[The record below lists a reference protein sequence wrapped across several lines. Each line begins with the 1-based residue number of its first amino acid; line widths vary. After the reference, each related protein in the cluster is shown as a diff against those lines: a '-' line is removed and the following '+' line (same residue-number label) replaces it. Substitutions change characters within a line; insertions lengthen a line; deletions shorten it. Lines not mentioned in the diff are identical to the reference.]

1 MSPRHHDIMIDVVVN
16 EMIEVVERY
25 RKTTQ
30 FSGKISILSH
40 SLGSVISWDIL
51 SHMGTSFDCSLDEI
65 RQDKSIRS
73 ISYPKLPFTLEHMFM
88 IGSPLAVFL
97 SMRNDD
103 APLPQDFCLLA
114 CPRVY
119 NIFHPY
125 DPVAYRMEPILC
137 RDNASV
143 EPKIIPHWKG
153 GFRVQY
159 QTKLLW
165 RKILDETKR
174 NQKWMIKAVESRVE
188 GIGLLEH
195 IDSYNDSVSISSDD
209 SDYQEVHV
217 GKLNEGKR
225 IDYLLQEKEIENA
238 NEYLAA
244 LAAHS
249 NYWQEKDL
257 ANFIAMRI
265 LNVHDD
271 DDYVEASRNE
281 T

>member
-1 MSPRHHDIMIDVVVN
+1 MSPKHHDIMVNVVSN
-16 EMIEVVERY
+16 EMIRVVETY
-25 RKTTQ
+25 KKVTGFT
-30 FSGKISILSH
+30 GKISILSH

-51 SHMGTSFDCSLDEI
+51 SHIGTNMDCTLDDI
-65 RQDKSIRS
+65 RPEAPQFVE
-73 ISYPKLPFTLEHMFM
+73 SYPQLSFKVEQMFM

-97 SMRNDD
+97 MMRNNDK
-103 APLPQDFCLLA
+103 PLPQDFYLPS

-125 DPVAYRMEPILC
+125 DPVAYRLEPILH
-137 RDNASV
+137 RDNSSV

-188 GIGLLEH
+188 RIGLVDGASVGFQD
-195 IDSYNDSVSISSDD
+195 DSSVLSDD

-217 GKLNEGKR
+217 GKLNAGKR
-225 IDYLLQEKEIENA
+225 VDYLLQEKEIESA
-238 NEYLAA
+238 NEYISA

-257 ANFIAMRI
+257 SNFIAIRI
-265 LNVHDD
+265 INCEYNDYDD
-271 DDYVEASRNE
+271 DEIM
-281 T
+281 

>member
-1 MSPRHHDIMIDVVVN
+1 MSPKHHDIMVNVVSN
-16 EMIEVVERY
+16 EMIRVVETY
-25 RKTTQ
+25 KKVTGFT
-30 FSGKISILSH
+30 GKISILSH

-51 SHMGTSFDCSLDEI
+51 SHIDTNMDCTLDDI
-65 RQDKSIRS
+65 RPEASKFAE
-73 ISYPKLPFTLEHMFM
+73 SYPQLSFKVEQMFM

-97 SMRNDD
+97 MMRNNDK
-103 APLPQDFCLLA
+103 PLPQDFYLPS

-125 DPVAYRMEPILC
+125 DPVAYRLEPILH
-137 RDNASV
+137 RDNSSV

-188 GIGLLEH
+188 RIGLVDGASVGFQD
-195 IDSYNDSVSISSDD
+195 DSSVLSDD

-217 GKLNEGKR
+217 GQLNAGKR
-225 IDYLLQEKEIENA
+225 IDYLLQEKEIESA
-238 NEYLAA
+238 NEYISA

-257 ANFIAMRI
+257 SNFIAMRI
-265 LNVHDD
+265 INCEYNDYDD
-271 DDYVEASRNE
+271 DEIM
-281 T
+281 

>member
-1 MSPRHHDIMIDVVVN
+1 MSPKHHDIMVRVVSE
-16 EMIEVVERY
+16 EMTRVVETY
-25 RKTTQ
+25 KKITG
-30 FSGKISILSH
+30 FCGKISILSH
-40 SLGSVISWDIL
+40 SLGSVITWDIL
-51 SHMGTSFDCSLDEI
+51 SHMDTHMDCTLDDIRPEASSDVKIYPRLSFKVE
-65 RQDKSIRS
+65 Q
-73 ISYPKLPFTLEHMFM
+73 MFM

-97 SMRNDD
+97 MMRNNDK
-103 APLPQDFCLLA
+103 PLSQEFYLRA

-125 DPVAYRMEPILC
+125 DPVAYRLEPILH
-137 RDNASV
+137 RDNSSV

-159 QTKLLW
+159 QTKLLL
-165 RKILDETKR
+165 RKILDETKK

-188 GIGLLEH
+188 RLVDGAPDEFHDDL
-195 IDSYNDSVSISSDD
+195 SFQSDD

-217 GKLNEGKR
+217 GQLNAGKR

-238 NEYLAA
+238 NEYISA

-257 ANFIAMRI
+257 SNFIATRI
-265 LNVHDD
+265 LNYYGYDD
-271 DDYVEASRNE
+271 DEMMQMN